1 MQDKI
6 LKIITDALKGADA
19 KFDTDGQTVWVDG
32 KDGRTFAV
40 CVSECVG
47 DAEADEDDQTYTVH
61 LHASF
66 MGAFDV
72 KASSEA
78 EAEEIVRDRFTAE
91 EIKVSDLEFE
101 SVKVDAELNESKSMD
116 CG

>member
-40 CVSECVG
+40 CVCECVG
-47 DAEADEDDQTYTVH
+47 DADADEDDQTYTVH

>member
-1 MQDKI
+1 MKDEI
-6 LKIITDALKGADA
+6 LKIVTDALKGAGA
-19 KFDTDGQTVWVDG
+19 RFDTDGQTVWVDG

-40 CVSECVG
+40 CVSECMG
-47 DAEADEDDQTYTVH
+47 DAEADEDDQIYTVH

>member
-47 DAEADEDDQTYTVH
+47 EDDSADGRKQTYTVH

-66 MGAFDV
+66 MGSFDV
-72 KASSEA
+72 KAESDS
-78 EAEEIVRDRFTAE
+78 EAEEIVRDRFTRE
-91 EIKVSDLEFE
+91 DIKVSDLEFE
-101 SVKVDAELNESKSMD
+101 SVKVDAELKEEN
-116 CG
+116 

>member
-40 CVSECVG
+40 CVSECAG
-47 DAEADEDDQTYTVH
+47 DEDPRNAEKNTYTVH
-61 LHASF
+61 LHTSF

-72 KASSEA
+72 KAESDS
-78 EAEEIVRDRFTAE
+78 EAEEIVRDRFKNE
-91 EIKVSDLEFE
+91 DIKMSDL
-101 SVKVDAELNESKSMD
+101 
-116 CG
+116 

>member
-1 MQDKI
+1 MKDQI
-6 LKIITDALKGADA
+6 LKIVTDALRGAAA
-19 KFDTDGQTVWVDG
+19 KFDTDGETVWVDG

-40 CVSECVG
+40 CVNECV
-47 DAEADEDDQTYTVH
+47 DDDDPRNAEKNTYTVH

-72 KASSEA
+72 KAESDSEA
-78 EAEEIVRDRFTAE
+78 EQIVRDRFTDE

-101 SVKVDAELNESKSMD
+101 SVTVDAEIKEGN
-116 CG
+116 

>member
-47 DAEADEDDQTYTVH
+47 DAEADEDDQIYTVH

-72 KASSEA
+72 KAS
-78 EAEEIVRDRFTAE
+78 
-91 EIKVSDLEFE
+91 
-101 SVKVDAELNESKSMD
+101 
-116 CG
+116 

>member
-40 CVSECVG
+40 CVNECAG
-47 DAEADEDDQTYTVH
+47 NDDSADGRRQTYTVH

-66 MGAFDV
+66 MGSFDV
-72 KASSEA
+72 KAESDS

-101 SVKVDAELNESKSMD
+101 SVKVDAEIKEEN
-116 CG
+116 

>member
-47 DAEADEDDQTYTVH
+47 DADADEDDQTYTVH

-72 KASSEA
+72 KSKDLRPYCRSSCQSTGPGGLQRQG
-78 EAEEIVRDRFTAE
+78 VRT
-91 EIKVSDLEFE
+91 
-101 SVKVDAELNESKSMD
+101 
-116 CG
+116 